1 MKKISEAKIKAGK
14 QVSNVR
20 NTLKE
25 LEHGRQ
31 DVQEEL
37 SEVYKPIVKT
47 QEDVKQKIDEKQDKM
62 LEQLQ
67 KNQKAFT
74 SGLEDLLMFQKLPDV
89 QPQTTELPIDYEP
102 AMMEP
107 EFKSDIDTGFDKDE
121 IQKLIKYGLTPPSDV
136 LKASIDGTLDIDEYD
151 NNLGKQLNKLG
162 AKKGNL
168 SKGKGKTKNKDKI
181 DELTKDIKLIQN
193 TEIV

>member
-37 SEVYKPIVKT
+37 SKVYKPIVT
-47 QEDVKQKIDEKQDKM
+47 AQEDVKQKIDEKQDKM
-62 LEQLQ
+62 LEQL
-67 KNQKAFT
+67 KRNQLAIT
-74 SGLEDLLMFQKLPDV
+74 SGLEDLTMLQQLPDV
-89 QPQTTELPIDYEP
+89 PQLQTTKLPIDYKP

-107 EFKSDIDTGFDKDE
+107 KFKSDIDTGFSVDKVE
-121 IQKLIKYGLTPPSDV
+121 KLTEYKLPLPSDV
-136 LKASIDGTLDIDEYD
+136 LKASINGSLDINAYD

-168 SKGKGKTKNKDKI
+168 SKGKGKTKNKDQI
-181 DELTKDIKLIQN
+181 DKLTQDI
-193 TEIV
+193 EI